1 MFFRSLIDWFAG
13 GDRGYM
19 TLVHCMSHD
28 YLWIGIT
35 VALDL
40 VVALG
45 YVLIA
50 LHWRRNESGLRD
62 SPAKAALGTMKNIF
76 LFCGLCGYVF
86 IPVKLFWPAWR
97 LYDGF
102 LAILAYFTWR
112 YAWNTRE
119 LQVVYNEL
127 GRSDQL
133 AQDLQASREEVRRRS
148 FFLNAVSHDLK
159 TPLNGLMLQAE
170 LAEHHLDS
178 GDTAALRESL
188 DDIRLCVRTTADLL
202 NNFLELGRLDCAQDS
217 ILESEFRLADL
228 IAEVAGALRPRA
240 ESKGLILTAECPAD
254 VYVRSD
260 RSKVRRVVENLLDN
274 GVKYTREG
282 FVRLSVEG
290 SSSGLLVHVTDA
302 GDGIAAA
309 DQRRIFDDFVQV
321 NNRERDSR
329 KGFGLGLAIARR
341 LAAQIGGRLTLES
354 ELGRG
359 SRFTLHLPVAVV
371 RDGALAE
378 ARTPS
383 VNGPSQSPSY

>member
-1 MFFRSLIDWFAG
+1 MFFRSLFDWFAG
-13 GDRGYM
+13 GERGYM
-19 TLVHCMSHD
+19 SLVHCMNHD

-35 VALDL
+35 VTLDL

-50 LHWRRNESGLRD
+50 LHWRRNERGLRD

-76 LFCGLCGYVF
+76 LFCGLCGYIF
-86 IPVKLFWPAWR
+86 IPVKMFWPAWR

-102 LAILAYFTWR
+102 LAVLAYFTWR
-112 YAWNTRE
+112 YAWNAQE

-127 GRSDQL
+127 GRSEQL
-133 AQDLQASREEVRRRS
+133 ALDLQASREETRRRG

-170 LAEHHLDS
+170 LAEHHIDS

-217 ILESEFRLADL
+217 ILVSEFRVADL
-228 IAEVAGALRPRA
+228 VDEVAGMIRPRA
-240 ESKGLILTAECPAD
+240 ESKGLTLTTECPAD
-254 VYVRSD
+254 FYARSD
-260 RSKVRRVVENLLDN
+260 RAKVRRVVENLLDN
-274 GVKYTREG
+274 GVKYSREG
-282 FVRLSVEG
+282 SVRLSVERG
-290 SSSGLLVHVTDA
+290 TSGLLVHVTDA

-309 DQRRIFDDFVQV
+309 DQHRIFDDFVQV

-341 LAAQIGGRLTLES
+341 LAVQIGGRLTLES

-371 RDGALAE
+371 RHGPLSE
-378 ARTPS
+378 ARASSDGVPPP
-383 VNGPSQSPSY
+383 GSPR